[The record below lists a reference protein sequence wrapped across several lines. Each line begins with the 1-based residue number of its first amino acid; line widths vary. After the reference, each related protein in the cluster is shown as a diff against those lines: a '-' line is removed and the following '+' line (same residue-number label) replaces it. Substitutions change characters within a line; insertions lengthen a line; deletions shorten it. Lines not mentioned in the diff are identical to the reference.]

1 MEQDEDFNFDRELL
15 DEDQDNELFYN
26 FGDFEES
33 QDLEFVQKLPLYTL
47 FRLYFQNQKIFKY
60 KTLRISYSTHYY
72 SYKK

>member
-33 QDLEFVQKLPLYTL
+33 QDLEDVNVALIITCLYL
-47 FRLYFQNQKIFKY
+47 ISFIFPKPKNILIQNFEN
-60 KTLRISYSTHYY
+60 
-72 SYKK
+72 

>member
-33 QDLEFVQKLPLYTL
+33 YGLENLDVVLIIRCLYL
-47 FRLYFQNQKIFKY
+47 ISFIFPKPKI
-60 KTLRISYSTHYY
+60 I
-72 SYKK
+72 